1 MELVPCILTEG
12 YLAQVYGFIEHL
24 HHRRLNPVEEATGLV
39 KFQKRFNC
47 NQKEL
52 AKLISMSEQYVSD
65 TLKLL
70 TLPDDV
76 KADIVR
82 NNSVSKR
89 ELIKLARFT
98 DENFILSRYE
108 KQKRKPSKRTKT
120 KKSGN
125 TQNGISDTAS
135 NIKTTI
141 KSINENIGA
150 LKNLSHD
157 LIDEQDKAN
166 LINALK
172 ELNKITKTIKQKSY
186 ASYILSNM
194 LNIFTKS
201 K

>member
-1 MELVPCILTEG
+1 
-12 YLAQVYGFIEHL
+12 
-24 HHRRLNPVEEATGLV
+24 
-39 KFQKRFNC
+39 
-47 NQKEL
+47 
-52 AKLISMSEQYVSD
+52 
-65 TLKLL
+65 
-70 TLPDDV
+70 
-76 KADIVR
+76 VR